1 MKVDL
6 AGWSIIF
13 FPSSFPFR
21 RNFFTHV
28 FDPIP
33 PSTVCKNIR
42 FATGLHCF
50 VSEPA
55 SFLLVIVVD
64 LGHLM
69 LLCFCVS
76 RGFCILDT
84 YLSLL
89 AIVSE
94 SESEALLCSLSSKVT
109 GVHCRREATH
119 CAV

>member
-1 MKVDL
+1 MCL
-6 AGWSIIF
+6 T
-13 FPSSFPFR
+13 PLL
-21 RNFFTHV
+21 
-28 FDPIP
+28 

-42 FATGLHCF
+42 FATGLHYF

-64 LGHLM
+64 LEHLM
-69 LLCFCVS
+69 LLCFCIG

-94 SESEALLCSLSSKVT
+94 SESGVLLCSLSSKVT